1 MDFTQLKKSSQTDF
15 AELGKKLDQLN
26 ENFRQDDERFWQLTV
41 DKAGNGY
48 AIIRFLPKAAGEEV
62 PFVRYYDHGFKGPGG
77 WYIELSRTSLK
88 DETGQGEPDPCSEYN
103 TIQWN
108 TGGQAGKDFV
118 SGTPG
123 NPGSKRRLHYISNVL
138 IIDDPADP
146 SKNGKVYLFKYGKKI
161 FDKLQEA
168 MKPKL
173 PIHKPMNPFDM
184 WVGANF
190 VLEAA
195 KEDGYRNYT
204 RSHFEPPAPISDDDA
219 VMEKLWKSEY
229 SLQPFLDPALFKS
242 YDVLSRKL
250 HRVLNVPGIATTT
263 TVEQEAPV
271 RQPRQPKEKVPD
283 EDSPPWATDED
294 EDEDHLQKFREMAKI

>member
-26 ENFRQDDERFWQLTV
+26 ENFRQDDERFWALNV

-48 AIIRFLPKAAGEEV
+48 AIIRFLPKVINENV

-88 DETGQGEPDPCSEYN
+88 DEGGQPEPDPMSEYN

-123 NPGSKRRLHYISNVL
+123 NPGAKRRLHYISNILV
-138 IIDDPADP
+138 IDDPANKDN
-146 SKNGKVYLFKYGKKI
+146 NGKVFLFKYGKKI

-168 MKPKL
+168 IKPKL
-173 PIHKPMNPFDM
+173 PIHKPINPFDM
-184 WVGANF
+184 WAGANF

-195 KEDGYRNYT
+195 KEDGYRNYN
-204 RSHFEPPAPISDDDA
+204 RSHFEPPAPIGDDA
-219 VMEKLWKSEY
+219 MMEKIWKSEHP
-229 SLQPFLDPALFKS
+229 LQPFLNPELFKS

-250 HRVLNVPGIATTT
+250 NRVLNVPGITKT
-263 TVEQEAPV
+263 TVEEESPV
-271 RQPRQPKEKVPD
+271 RQSRPLKEKVSSED
-283 EDSPPWATDED
+283 DSPPWVTDDDDED
-294 EDEDHLQKFREMAKI
+294 NLQKFRDMAKI